1 MSNAN
6 RQVKYSVD
14 AEDLEQK
21 GVRYE
26 RGSFMPQI
34 PDYLG
39 YVLGLLIVWLVYT
52 SYNSAVETVREPIAK
67 ISEQAVELKETVEVY
82 AETAKAEQAIKN
94 PPSEVLDDGEDQ
106 GFWISKLE
114 LLNTAISWAA
124 DYVSNSL
131 QEMFPS
137 EYDEIDTSPNDRT
150 HRPRHQSDN
159 LSSF

>member
-6 RQVKYSVD
+6 RQVKYSID
-14 AEDLEQK
+14 AEDLEGK

-82 AETAKAEQAIKN
+82 AETAKAEQAIKS
-94 PPSEVLDDGEDQ
+94 PAGGIVEEEDE
-106 GFWISKLE
+106 GFWLSKLE

-131 QEMFPS
+131 QDMFPS
-137 EYDEIDTSPNDRT
+137 EYDEIDNSPNERSN
-150 HRPRHQSDN
+150 RQQRQSDN